1 MPEQTL
7 HFMFSLA
14 DEHMPA
20 LAGAALRLH
29 GPFGQAI
36 THACAGASADEP
48 PHVAVIRADLADAG
62 DVVERAEQLRA
73 ELIADARVPVDAVE
87 LYAVC

>member
-1 MPEQTL
+1 
-7 HFMFSLA
+7 MFSLA

-36 THACAGASADEP
+36 THACAGFDDEP
-48 PHVAVIRADLADAG
+48 PHVAVIRADVAGSG

-73 ELIADARVPVDAVE
+73 ELAAEARVPVDAVRV
-87 LYAVC
+87 YAVC